1 MTKAA
6 ELAKMGEIIT
16 DSQVGGRR
24 NMFLNPD
31 MQIAQRG
38 TSLAIAHDGTVQGYL
53 IDRWRI
59 SFNATDQIDGTY
71 AQVNDHPLNV
81 NGKSLKWTTGT
92 AESAIDSNEYGYF
105 AQIIE
110 AQHLQHL
117 YYGNSNAKTI
127 TLSFYVKSSVTG
139 TFAVGIY
146 KADSTTRIFNKTYT
160 IDSANTWEKKTVTFI
175 GDTDSSAT
183 IDNNNGQGFYVN
195 WHLFAGTD
203 YTDTTSTSGWV
214 NYSTGTWANGQATN
228 AIGTTASATWQLAD
242 CQLEVGEQATPF
254 EHRSF
259 GEELALCQRYY
270 ERYETSGANY
280 ARFGLFQ
287 CTSTTTAFGAIDYKV
302 SKRSA
307 SVTLDTEL
315 TRLALSDSDNSM
327 LPVTAIAI
335 DSNCNSFENTS
346 VTITA
351 SGGGLVAGECTQLL
365 SENVSNGYIAIDAEL

>member
-6 ELAKMGEIIT
+6 ELAKMGEVLT
-16 DSQVGGRR
+16 NSQIGGRR
-24 NMFLNPD
+24 NIVINGA
-31 MQIAQRG
+31 MQVAQRG
-38 TSLAIAHDGTVQGYL
+38 TSSTSTGFQTCDRIQFLTNNTDNFAFTVSQSSTAPDGFSTSQKL
-53 IDRWRI
+53 DC
-59 SFNATDQIDGTY
+59 T
-71 AQVNDHPLNV
+71 
-81 NGKSLKWTTGT
+81 T
-92 AESAIDSNEYGYF
+92 AESSLDADELARFLYKVEGQDIQHFNYGSS
-105 AQIIE
+105 ASE
-110 AQHLQHL
+110 EV
-117 YYGNSNAKTI
+117 TV
-127 TLSFYVKSSVTG
+127 SFYVRSNVTG
-139 TFAVGIY
+139 VYTVEFRLN
-146 KADSTTRIFNKTYT
+146 ADGTSTITKQYT
-160 IDSANTWEKKTVTFI
+160 ISSANTWERKILKLPTNTATSVDNDNTNGIELSFCVAA
-175 GDTDSSAT
+175 GSNFTTGSLGTSWATTATSSRYA
-183 IDNNNGQGFYVN
+183 
-195 WHLFAGTD
+195 
-203 YTDTTSTSGWV
+203 
-214 NYSTGTWANGQATN
+214 GQAANIMSSTDN
-228 AIGTTASATWQLAD
+228 EWYITGIQM
-242 CQLEVGEQATPF
+242 EVGSQATPF

-346 VTITA
+346 MTITA

>member
-6 ELAKMGEIIT
+6 ELAKMGEVLT
-16 DSQVGGRR
+16 NSQIGGRR
-24 NMFLNPD
+24 NIVINGGMQVSQRATSATGVGASEGYFTLDRFEVAPSTNGRATMSQSTDTPD
-31 MQIAQRG
+31 GFSNSLKLDCTTADTSIAAGEYFVLRTCFEGQDLQQFKKG
-38 TSLAIAHDGTVQGYL
+38 TSSAEKVTV
-53 IDRWRI
+53 
-59 SFNATDQIDGTY
+59 
-71 AQVNDHPLNV
+71 
-81 NGKSLKWTTGT
+81 
-92 AESAIDSNEYGYF
+92 
-105 AQIIE
+105 
-110 AQHLQHL
+110 
-117 YYGNSNAKTI
+117 
-127 TLSFYVKSSVTG
+127 SFYVKGNASATYTCELSDTDNTRHNSQTFAVTTSWNRIILTFVGDTTGAFDNDNAQSLRLGFWLHSGTSYSDG
-139 TFAVGIY
+139 TFASNTWHTADNKRVGDGQTSFF
-146 KADSTTRIFNKTYT
+146 DSTDR
-160 IDSANTWEKKTVTFI
+160 TFFI
-175 GDTDSSAT
+175 
-183 IDNNNGQGFYVN
+183 
-195 WHLFAGTD
+195 
-203 YTDTTSTSGWV
+203 
-214 NYSTGTWANGQATN
+214 TGLQM
-228 AIGTTASATWQLAD
+228 
-242 CQLEVGEQATPF
+242 EVGSVATPF
-254 EHRSF
+254 ESRSF

-365 SENVSNGYIAIDAEL
+365 SENVNNGYIAIDAEL

>member
-254 EHRSF
+254 EQRSF
-259 GEELALCQRYY
+259 GEELALCKRYCNALMNY
-270 ERYETSGANY
+270 GAGDVGTNRAY
-280 ARFGLFQ
+280 NADYNAATMSFVRLYYPQMRTEPDTVTYG
-287 CTSTTTAFGAIDYKV
+287 TSTTVNSTDY
-302 SKRSA
+302 S
-307 SVTLDTEL
+307 
-315 TRLALSDSDNSM
+315 
-327 LPVTAIAI
+327 
-335 DSNCNSFENTS
+335 
-346 VTITA
+346 
-351 SGGGLVAGECTQLL
+351 
-365 SENVSNGYIAIDAEL
+365 SNGLLQLFASSVNWRIYDVILESEL